1 MKSYLVFF
9 ILYLRWENIISSEI
23 VTCDI
28 IHEAMAIKERLS
40 GTFDKHLWFMQDAKN
55 AKNQLLSCRYRP
67 SLIR

>member
-1 MKSYLVFF
+1 MP
-9 ILYLRWENIISSEI
+9 NIISSEI

-55 AKNQLLSCRYRP
+55 AKKSTAILS
-67 SLIR
+67 L